1 MVVEMAKRITTQEKI
16 LNAAE
21 ALFAEQGFEQT
32 SLRQITTEAEVNLA
46 SVNYHFGSKKALIQA
61 VMARYLEVFM
71 PKLAEQLTHLGERGN
86 FTTREAFDCFREP
99 LSELKHV
106 HKHGPTLFLSLLGFA
121 YAEIQGHLRRY
132 TMEHFGDVMALLLDT
147 LHQANPQL
155 SPVDMF
161 WRLHFVLG
169 ATVFAQVSGPA
180 LREIAAADFGEA
192 VAADQIIDRLI
203 PFLAGGVDAASH
215 SSTVE

>member
-1 MVVEMAKRITTQEKI
+1 MSKRITTKDKI

-21 ALFAEQGFEQT
+21 ALFAEHGFEQT
-32 SLRQITTEAEVNLA
+32 SLRQITADAEVNLA

-61 VMARYLEVFM
+61 VMARYLEVLM
-71 PKLAEQLTHLGERGN
+71 PALNQELDGLSQKTQV
-86 FTTREAFDCFREP
+86 TTRDVFDCFRNP
-99 LSELKHV
+99 LNELRHV
-106 HKHGPTLFLSLLGFA
+106 RKHGPTIFLSLLGFA
-121 YAEIQGHLRRY
+121 YADIQGHLRRY
-132 TMEHFGDVMALLLDT
+132 TMDHFGDVMQNLLAAL
-147 LHQANPQL
+147 HAANPNL

-192 VAADQIIDRLI
+192 IAADQMIDRLI
-203 PFLAGGVDAASH
+203 PFLAGGVDAPSR
-215 SSTVE
+215 

>member
-1 MVVEMAKRITTQEKI
+1 MYVLNGDEMAKRETTQDKL

-32 SLRQITTEAEVNLA
+32 SLRQITTAADVNLA

-71 PKLAEQLTHLGERGN
+71 PALQTKLQQLGQQESFN
-86 FTTREAFDCFREP
+86 TRDVFDCFRDP
-99 LSELKHV
+99 LSGLSQV
-106 HKHGPTLFLSLLGFA
+106 QKHGPTLFLSLLGFA

-132 TMEHFGDVMALLLDT
+132 TMEHFGEVMALLLET

-192 VAADQIIDRLI
+192 VAAEQVIDRLI
-203 PFLAGGVDAASH
+203 PFLAGGVDAA
-215 SSTVE
+215 

>member
-1 MVVEMAKRITTQEKI
+1 MYVLNGDEMAKRETTQDKL

-32 SLRQITTEAEVNLA
+32 SLRQITTAADVNLA

-71 PKLAEQLTHLGERGN
+71 PALQTKLQQLGQQESFN
-86 FTTREAFDCFREP
+86 TRDVFDCFREP
-99 LSELKHV
+99 LSGLSQV
-106 HKHGPTLFLSLLGFA
+106 QKHGPTLFLSLLGFA

-132 TMEHFGDVMALLLDT
+132 TMEHFGEVMALLLET

-192 VAADQIIDRLI
+192 VAAEQVIDRLI
-203 PFLAGGVDAASH
+203 PFLAGGVDAA
-215 SSTVE
+215 

>member
-1 MVVEMAKRITTQEKI
+1 MAKRETTQDKL

-32 SLRQITTEAEVNLA
+32 SLRQITTAADVNLA

-71 PKLAEQLTHLGERGN
+71 PALQTKLQQLGQQESFN
-86 FTTREAFDCFREP
+86 TRDVFDCFREP
-99 LSELKHV
+99 LSGLSQV
-106 HKHGPTLFLSLLGFA
+106 QKHGPTLFLSLLGFA

-132 TMEHFGDVMALLLDT
+132 TMEHFGEVMALLLET

-192 VAADQIIDRLI
+192 VAAEQVIDRLI
-203 PFLAGGVDAASH
+203 PFLAGGVDAA
-215 SSTVE
+215 

>member
-1 MVVEMAKRITTQEKI
+1 MSKRVSTKDKI

-21 ALFAEQGFEQT
+21 ALFAEHGFEQT
-32 SLRQITTEAEVNLA
+32 SLRQITADAEVNLA

-61 VMARYLEVFM
+61 VMARYLEVLM
-71 PKLAEQLTHLGERGN
+71 PALDRELAKLSEQPQV
-86 FTTREAFDCFREP
+86 TTRAVFDCFRSP
-99 LSELKHV
+99 LNELRQV
-106 HKHGPTLFLSLLGFA
+106 RKHGPTIFLSLLGYA
-121 YAEIQGHLRRY
+121 YADIQGHLRRY
-132 TMEHFGDVMALLLDT
+132 TMDHFGDVMQNLLAAL
-147 LHQANPQL
+147 HVANPNL

-192 VAADQIIDRLI
+192 IAADQMIDRLI
-203 PFLAGGVDAASH
+203 PFLAGGVDAPSR
-215 SSTVE
+215 

>member
-1 MVVEMAKRITTQEKI
+1 MVVKMAKRITTQEKI

-71 PKLAEQLTHLGERGN
+71 PKLAVQLTALSERGN
-86 FTTREAFDCFREP
+86 FNTRDVFDCFREP
-99 LSELKHV
+99 LAELQQV
-106 HKHGPTLFLSLLGFA
+106 RKHGPTLFLSLLGFA

-215 SSTVE
+215 SAIVE

>member
-1 MVVEMAKRITTQEKI
+1 MAKRITTQEKI

-32 SLRQITTEAEVNLA
+32 SLRQITTEADVNLA

-71 PKLAEQLTHLGERGN
+71 PKLAEQLVQLAERGN
-86 FTTREAFDCFREP
+86 FTTRDVFDCFREP
-99 LSELKHV
+99 LSELRQV
-106 HKHGPTLFLSLLGFA
+106 RKHGPTLFLSLLGFA

-132 TMEHFGDVMALLLDT
+132 TMDHFGDVMALLLDT

-192 VAADQIIDRLI
+192 VAADQVIDRLI

>member
-1 MVVEMAKRITTQEKI
+1 MAKRITTQEKI

-32 SLRQITTEAEVNLA
+32 SLRQITTEADVNLA

-71 PKLAEQLTHLGERGN
+71 PKLAEQLVQLAERGD
-86 FTTREAFDCFREP
+86 FTTRDVFDCFREP
-99 LSELKHV
+99 LSELRQV
-106 HKHGPTLFLSLLGFA
+106 RKHGPTLFLSLLGFA

-132 TMEHFGDVMALLLDT
+132 TMDHFGDVMALLLDT

-192 VAADQIIDRLI
+192 VAADQVIDRLI